1 MRHDVMHHTV
11 RYGITVAAAAF
22 SVAAEM
28 DWKKITRQPIRPP
41 MQHGM
46 ADVTALAALTPA
58 TAATAV
64 PVVVQIG
71 PK

>member
-1 MRHDVMHHTV
+1 MRNGVMHHTV
-11 RYGITVAAAAF
+11 RYGITIAAAAVA
-22 SVAAEM
+22 VAAEM
-28 DWKKITRQPIRPP
+28 DWKRATRRTIRPP
-41 MQHGM
+41 MPHGM
-46 ADVTALAALTPA
+46 AHVCALAALTPA